1 MRIVED
7 HLPYRAS
14 TVHAD
19 LGEGFYD
26 PVTPADFPMRKLR
39 YRDQRWAARIGLGD
53 LDAEAFEAHFAKFQP
68 LPDNLPGPLA
78 LRYHGHQ
85 FQAYNPE
92 IGDGRGFL
100 FAQLYDGENRLLDLA
115 TKGSGRTPWS
125 RTADGRLTLKGG
137 IREVLATRM
146 LEALGV
152 YTSKSFA
159 LFETGEPLTRGD
171 EPSPTRSSV
180 LTRLSHSHIRIGTF
194 QRFAAFGDALRIERL
209 LAHSVRHYLPR
220 AKRPTTGAQ
229 AAAFLG
235 EVCEN
240 VARLCAQWMV
250 AGFVHGVL
258 NTDNIVITG
267 ESFDYGPYRFLPNYD
282 PGFTAAYFDE
292 TGLYAYGRQP
302 NAVLWNL
309 YRLAECLSLVA
320 EVEPLK
326 EALARFDTAFTEAL
340 GAAIVWRLGLIP
352 RSEVADGELADRL
365 FLFLKA
371 ASPPFEQ
378 VLFDWRG
385 GLLRRA
391 KALAGPAASLYRGE
405 AFASFLVALEGY
417 AAAPT
422 SAASDA
428 YFAAER
434 PVTLLYDDIEALW
447 AAIAERDEWSLFEQ
461 KLAEIERVR
470 LAYGVA

>member
-1 MRIVED
+1 MRNAS
-7 HLPYRAS
+7 YRPS
-14 TVHAD
+14 TAHAD

-26 PVTPADFPMRKLR
+26 PVEPADFPMRVLR
-39 YRDQRWAARIGLGD
+39 YRDRRWAARIGLEE
-53 LDAEAFEAHFAKFQP
+53 LDEAGFENHFARFLP
-68 LPDNLPGPLA
+68 LPENYPHPLA

-85 FQAYNPE
+85 FQVYNPE

-100 FAQLYDGENRLLDLA
+100 FAQAYDEKDRLLDLA

-125 RTADGRLTLKGG
+125 RTGDGRLTLKGG
-137 IREVLATRM
+137 VREVLATRM

-159 LFETGEPLTRGD
+159 LFETGEPLVRGD
-171 EPSPTRSSV
+171 EPSPTRSCV
-180 LTRLSHSHIRIGTF
+180 LTRLSHSHVRIGTF
-194 QRFAAFGDALRIERL
+194 QRVAAFGDAMRIERL
-209 LAHSVRHYLPR
+209 LSHSVRHYLPQ
-220 AKRPTTGAQ
+220 AARPTTGDE

-240 VARLCAQWMV
+240 VGRLCAQWMA

-309 YRLAECLSLVA
+309 YRLAETLSLIA
-320 EVEPLK
+320 SVEKLK
-326 EALARFDTAFTEAL
+326 EALSRFDDAFTGRL
-340 GAAIVWRLGLIP
+340 GACVTFRLGLKP
-352 RSEVADGELADRL
+352 RSQSEDGALADKL

-371 ASPPFEQ
+371 ATAPFEQ
-378 VLFDWRG
+378 VMFDWRG
-385 GLLRRA
+385 GLTRRE
-391 KALAGPAASLYRGE
+391 KALAGSAGALYRGE
-405 AFASFLVALEGY
+405 AFESLERALGNYEPEPSSPG
-417 AAAPT
+417 AE
-422 SAASDA
+422 A
-428 YFAAER
+428 YFSGER
-434 PVTLLYDDIEALW
+434 PITLLYDEIEALW
-447 AAIAERDEWSLFEQ
+447 AAIAERDDWSGFEA
-461 KLAEIERVR
+461 KLAAIDRVR
-470 LAYGVA
+470 EAYGVP

>member
-1 MRIVED
+1 MRD
-7 HLPYRAS
+7 ASYRPS
-14 TVHAD
+14 TAHAD

-26 PVTPADFPMRKLR
+26 PVEPADFPMRVVR
-39 YRDQRWAARIGLGD
+39 YRDRRWAARIGLGE
-53 LDAEAFEAHFAKFQP
+53 LDEAAFEKHFARFLP
-68 LPDNLPGPLA
+68 LPENYPHPLA

-85 FQAYNPE
+85 FQVYNPE

-100 FAQLYDGENRLLDLA
+100 FAQAYDEKDRLLDLA

-125 RTADGRLTLKGG
+125 RTGDGRLTLKGG
-137 IREVLATRM
+137 VREVLATRM

-159 LFETGEPLTRGD
+159 LFETGEPLVRGD
-171 EPSPTRSSV
+171 EPSPTRSAV

-194 QRFAAFGDALRIERL
+194 QRFAAFGDAMRIERL
-209 LAHSVRHYLPR
+209 VSHSVCHYLPQ
-220 AKRPTTGAQ
+220 ATRPTTGDE

-240 VARLCAQWMV
+240 VGRLCAQWMV

-309 YRLAECLSLVA
+309 YRLAETLSLMA
-320 EVEPLK
+320 PVEKLK
-326 EALARFDTAFTEAL
+326 EALSRFDDAFTRHL
-340 GAAIVWRLGLIP
+340 GACVTWRLGLKA
-352 RSEVADGELADRL
+352 RSENEDSELADKL

-371 ASPPFEQ
+371 ASAPFEQ
-378 VLFDWRG
+378 VMFDWRA
-385 GLLRRA
+385 GLARKN
-391 KALAGPAASLYRGE
+391 KALAGRAGALYRGE
-405 AFASFLVALEGY
+405 AFEGFERALGNYE
-417 AAAPT
+417 AAP
-422 SAASDA
+422 SSPAAEA
-428 YFAAER
+428 YFAGER
-434 PVTLLYDDIEALW
+434 PVTLLYDEIEALW
-447 AAIAERDEWSLFEQ
+447 AAIAEGDDWSGFET
-461 KLAEIERVR
+461 KLAAIERVR
-470 LAYGVA
+470 EAHGVP

>member
-1 MRIVED
+1 MSD
-7 HLPYRAS
+7 APAPYRPS
-14 TVHAD
+14 TAHAD
-19 LGEGFYD
+19 LGCGFYD
-26 PVTPADFPMRKLR
+26 PVAPAEFPMRKLR
-39 YRDQRWAARIGLGD
+39 YRDVRWASRIGLGG
-53 LDAEAFEAHFAKFQP
+53 LDEAGFEKHFARFEP
-68 LPDNLPGPLA
+68 LPDNHPRPLA

-85 FQAYNPE
+85 FQHYNHE

-100 FAQLYDGENRLLDLA
+100 FAQAHDQQGRLLDLA

-125 RTADGRLTLKGG
+125 RSGDGRLTLKGG

-152 YTSKSFA
+152 YTSKSFT
-159 LFETGEPLTRGD
+159 LYETGEALMRGD

-180 LTRLSHSHIRIGTF
+180 LTRLGHSHIRIGSF

-209 LAHSVRHYLPR
+209 LAHGVRHYLPQS
-220 AKRPTTGAQ
+220 ARPATGAQ

-235 EVCEN
+235 EVCKN
-240 VARLCAQWMV
+240 VARLCAQWMI

-302 NAVLWNL
+302 QAVEWNL
-309 YRLAECLSLVA
+309 HRLAECLSLVS

-326 EALARFDTAFTEAL
+326 EAVSRFEGAFADSL
-340 GAAIVWRLGLIP
+340 GACAVWRLGLRP
-352 RSEVADGELADRL
+352 GSPVQAGGLADRL
-365 FLFLKA
+365 FSFLKA

-378 VLFDWRG
+378 VMFDWRG
-385 GLLRRA
+385 GISRRA
-391 KALAGPAASLYRGE
+391 KALAGPAAPFYRGE
-405 AFASFLVALEGY
+405 AFESFARALGDYEATPSN
-417 AAAPT
+417 AAAE
-422 SAASDA
+422 A
-428 YFAAER
+428 YFGADR
-434 PVTLLYDDIEALW
+434 PATLLYDDIEALW
-447 AAIAERDEWSLFEQ
+447 APIAANDDWSLFEA

-470 LAYGVA
+470 EAYGVE

>member
-1 MRIVED
+1 M
-7 HLPYRAS
+7 HNTSYRPS
-14 TVHAD
+14 TAHAD

-26 PVTPADFPMRKLR
+26 EVEPADFPMRVLR
-39 YRDQRWAARIGLGD
+39 YRDRHWAERIGLGG
-53 LDAEAFEAHFAKFQP
+53 LDEVGFETHFARFQP
-68 LPDNLPGPLA
+68 LPENFPHPLA

-85 FQAYNPE
+85 FQVYNPE

-100 FAQLYDGENRLLDLA
+100 FAQAFDEKDRLLDLA

-125 RTADGRLTLKGG
+125 RTGDGRLTLKGG
-137 IREVLATRM
+137 VREVLATRM

-152 YTSKSFA
+152 YTSKSFT
-159 LFETGEPLTRGD
+159 LFETGEGLMRGD

-194 QRFAAFGDALRIERL
+194 QRFAAFGDAMRIERL
-209 LAHSVRHYLPR
+209 LAHSVRHYLPQ
-220 AKRPTTGAQ
+220 AARPTTGEE

-235 EVCEN
+235 EVCVN
-240 VARLCAQWMV
+240 VGRLCAQWMV

-309 YRLAECLSLVA
+309 YRLAETLSLIA
-320 EVEPLK
+320 PVEKLK
-326 EALARFDTAFTEAL
+326 EALSRFDDAFTGEL
-340 GAAIVWRLGLIP
+340 GASVTWRLGLKP
-352 RSEVADGELADRL
+352 RSENEDGALADKL

-371 ASPPFEQ
+371 ASAPFEQ
-378 VLFDWRG
+378 VMFDWRG
-385 GLLRRA
+385 GLPRKE
-391 KALAGPAASLYRGE
+391 KALAGPAGALYQSE
-405 AFASFLVALEGY
+405 AFESFTRALADYEPAPSSP
-417 AAAPT
+417 AAE
-422 SAASDA
+422 A
-428 YFAAER
+428 YFSGER
-434 PVTLLYDDIEALW
+434 PVTLLYDEIEALW
-447 AAIAERDEWSLFEQ
+447 AAIAERDDWSAFEE
-461 KLAEIERVR
+461 KLAAIDRVR
-470 LAYGVA
+470 EAYGVE

>member
-1 MRIVED
+1 MSTA
-7 HLPYRAS
+7 PYRPTTA
-14 TVHAD
+14 HAD

-26 PVTPADFPMRKLR
+26 IVAPADFPMRKLR
-39 YRDQRWAARIGLGD
+39 CRDQRWAARIGLGD
-53 LDAEAFEAHFAKFQP
+53 LDEAAFEAHFARFEP
-68 LPDNLPGPLA
+68 LPNNHPRPLA

-85 FQAYNPE
+85 FQVYNPE

-100 FAQLYDGENRLLDLA
+100 FAQLYDDKDRLLDLA

-152 YTSKSFA
+152 STSKSFA
-159 LFETGEPLTRGD
+159 LFETGENLIRGD

-209 LAHSVRHYLPR
+209 LAHSVRHYLPG
-220 AKRPTTGAQ
+220 AKRRTTGAQ

-282 PGFTAAYFDE
+282 PAFTAAYFDE

-326 EALARFDTAFTEAL
+326 EALARFDPAFTDNL
-340 GAAIVWRLGLIP
+340 GACVIWRLGLMP
-352 RSEVADGELADRL
+352 RSVAADGDLADKL
-365 FLFLKA
+365 FGFLKA

-378 VLFDWRG
+378 VMFDWRG
-385 GLLRRA
+385 GVSRTP
-391 KALAGPAASLYRGE
+391 KVLAGPAAAIYQGQAFE
-405 AFASFLVALEGY
+405 AFTGALAEY
-417 AAAPT
+417 QAAPAT
-422 SAASDA
+422 PAADA

-434 PVTLLYDDIEALW
+434 PTTLLYDDIEALW
-447 AAIAERDEWSLFEQ
+447 TPIAERDDWSLFET

-470 LAYGVA
+470 EAYGVV